1 MRTAIAIWLIGLAGC
16 GPSTEINPTVTRLTA
31 DPLGFDFGIL
41 ELGEEVSET
50 VALHAEGGEVFV
62 EHVTAYG
69 IGLTL
74 SDGLEGTF
82 IDEGLPA
89 TIDFTIQPGDYG
101 LYEACGAK
109 GGIAH
114 EARLQLLYAPE
125 ARLHL
130 CSAET
135 LDII

>member
-1 MRTAIAIWLIGLAGC
+1 MHQARAILLVGLVGC
-16 GPSTEINPTVTRLTA
+16 APSTEINPTVTRLTA
-31 DPLGFDFGIL
+31 DPLAFDFGIL

-74 SDGLEGTF
+74 SDGLEGAF

-101 LYEACGAK
+101 LYEAWFVVDSDATMGAD
-109 GGIAH
+109 ITIEMFA
-114 EARLQLLYAPE
+114 EVPAPWE
-125 ARLHL
+125 
-130 CSAET
+130 
-135 LDII
+135 

>member
-101 LYEACGAK
+101 LYEAGVVVDSDATMGAD
-109 GGIAH
+109 ITVEMFA
-114 EARLQLLYAPE
+114 EVPAPWE
-125 ARLHL
+125 
-130 CSAET
+130 
-135 LDII
+135 